1 MVNLIGEVKHSTEE
15 KMIYLPQVIAKLYHI
30 NLYQLIIVIGGDKTR
45 YFM

>member
-1 MVNLIGEVKHSTEE
+1 MVNLIGGVKHSTEE

-30 NLYQLIIVIGGDKTR
+30 KIIVIGGDKTR